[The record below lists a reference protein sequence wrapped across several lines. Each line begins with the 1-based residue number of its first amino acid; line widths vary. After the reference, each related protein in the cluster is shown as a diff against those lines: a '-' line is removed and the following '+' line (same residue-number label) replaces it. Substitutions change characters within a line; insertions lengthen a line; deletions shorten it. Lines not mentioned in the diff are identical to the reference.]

1 MSVNDPSARE
11 TSILHYLAWGYSKRN
26 RHNGSGPGFPA
37 SDEAVNS
44 RRDWQ
49 LCHSSRRADTGFI
62 RVARRSGMKHDAI
75 TRATM
80 KPAILSSVGGALA

>member
-1 MSVNDPSARE
+1 VNIFKLTHYHFYRRRVVAAVTTRTTANRKHADSARYRFE
-11 TSILHYLAWGYSKRN
+11 G
-26 RHNGSGPGFPA
+26 GCGA
-37 SDEAVNS
+37 S
-44 RRDWQ
+44 Q
-49 LCHSSRRADTGFI
+49 SSRRADTGLI